1 MNQNASEFYK
11 SDPEEKELE
20 EGDRHPDTVSPF
32 NAYAPRGV
40 EEVMTNAGGMCCR
53 MWGVL

>member
-1 MNQNASEFYK
+1 MYILNQDGSGFYK

-32 NAYAPRGV
+32 NAYAPSGI
-40 EEVMTNAGGMCCR
+40 EEVMTSVGG
-53 MWGVL
+53 GVL